1 MARITFAPMK
11 AARLVAFREPLAIE
25 DVPIPTPAGAEA
37 LVRVTAVGVCRSDW
51 HQWNDDWGWIGA
63 RARLPITP
71 GHEIGGV
78 IEAVGPDV
86 HTVHP
91 GQRVTVPFLQSCGV
105 CDNCRAGRDNLCLQG
120 EFSGFS
126 RDGGFAEYLLVKVA
140 DLNCIPLPDAVSDEV
155 AAALGCRFTTG
166 YHAIAHRAK
175 PAPGDWIAIFGA
187 GGVGLSAIQ
196 VAAALGAKP
205 IAIDID
211 ADKLAFAQRIGAV
224 ETING
229 AEVDAT
235 KRIRQITDGG
245 APFTVDAIAT
255 AKTTQQGI
263 RALRR
268 GGRHVQVGLTSQE
281 DKGQIPFPA
290 DALVNAELEIVGSG
304 SSPHAGYGE
313 IFALIANG
321 KLDPGA
327 LITRRIAL
335 EDVTDVFHAF
345 DTYATRGLDI
355 VTRFS

>member
-1 MARITFAPMK
+1 VGRITFAPMK
-11 AARLVAFREPLAIE
+11 AARLVAFRAPLEIE
-25 DVPIPTPAGAEA
+25 DVPVPVPTGADA

-78 IEAVGPDV
+78 IEAVGPAV
-86 HTVHP
+86 KRVCP
-91 GQRVTVPFLQSCGV
+91 GQRVTVPFLQSCGA
-105 CDNCRAGRDNLCLQG
+105 CDNCTAGRDNLCLQP

-126 RDGGFAEYLLVKVA
+126 RDGGFAEYLIVRMA
-140 DLNCIPLPDAVSDEV
+140 DLNCIPLPDGVDDEV

-166 YHAIAHRAK
+166 YHAVAHRAR

-196 VAAALGAKP
+196 VAAALGARP
-205 IAIDID
+205 IAIDLD
-211 ADKLAFAQRIGAV
+211 PAKLEFARRVGAV
-224 ETING
+224 ETIDG

-235 KRIRQITDGG
+235 KRIREITGGG
-245 APFTVDAIAT
+245 APFTMDAIAT
-255 AKTTQQGI
+255 AKTTQQAI

-304 SSPHAGYGE
+304 SSPHAGYAE
-313 IFALIANG
+313 IFDLIARR

-327 LITRRIAL
+327 LITRRIGL
-335 EDVTDVFHAF
+335 DEVTDVFHAF
-345 DTYATRGLDI
+345 DTYATRGLDV